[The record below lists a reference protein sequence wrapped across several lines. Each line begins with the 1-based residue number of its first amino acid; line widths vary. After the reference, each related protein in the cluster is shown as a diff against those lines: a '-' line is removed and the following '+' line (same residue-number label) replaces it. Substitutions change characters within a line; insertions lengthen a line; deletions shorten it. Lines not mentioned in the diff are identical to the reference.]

1 MSLRKAL
8 LAATLLSLPM
18 AATANAQSWD
28 PRVTG
33 VYVGAGLGTNYLDDS
48 DSDRNISISFE
59 WGYVGVLSVGYG
71 FGNGLRLEVEGN
83 YRQNDVDT
91 ISNNGGNIPRTTG
104 TVRSYGAMINAL
116 YDFNLGP
123 VMPYVGV
130 GAGYVWNDY
139 DSVGF
144 NYRNGNQAGQFTAGG
159 TNGAFGYQ
167 AILGVAFP
175 IQSVPGLALTAEGRF
190 MGTTGDDIDGRAN
203 VNATVNGQ
211 VLNARENVKFSTDN
225 YNWSILFGVRYNFG
239 RTAAP
244 VVPVAAAP
252 APARTFLVFF
262 DWNRA
267 DLTARARQIIGEAAQ
282 ARTTPGGDPHRSER
296 LHRHVGLRSVQ
307 PGPVGPPRQCGGW
320 RAGAPGRAARR
331 DRRPWLRRDEPAGSD
346 PGQHPRAAEPPRG
359 NHPALISRSASE
371 SGKGRRRAPL
381 SAFRGQW
388 AVPRRPVV
396 RHRAAQAQRRTD
408 DVAGGAKRLRPRQ
421 PGIQGARRP
430 RTADS
435 VPTSMVTS
443 RVAKVAVRV
452 ERSAPVRGARRGCR
466 SRPHWRSASRPH
478 RPSRHRA
485 PAP

>member
-1 MSLRKAL
+1 MSLKKAL

-33 VYVGAGLGTNYLDDS
+33 VYVAGGFGTNYLDDS

-59 WGYVGVLSVGYG
+59 WGYAGVLSVGYG

-83 YRQNDVDT
+83 YRQNDVDS
-91 ISNNGGNIPRTTG
+91 ISTNAGNLPRTTG
-104 TVRSYGAMINAL
+104 TVRSYGAMANVL
-116 YDFNLGP
+116 YDFVLGP

-130 GAGYVWNDY
+130 GGGYVWNDY

-144 NYRNGNQAGQFTAGG
+144 QVRNGNNNAQFNAGG

-190 MGTTGDDIDGRAN
+190 MGTTGDDIDGRFN
-203 VNATVNGQ
+203 SNATVNGQ
-211 VLNARENVKFSTDN
+211 TLTARDNVKFSTDN

-282 ARTTPGGDPHRSER
+282 ARTTQAVTRIEVNGYTDTSGSAQYNQ
-296 LHRHVGLRSVQ
+296 GLSV
-307 PGPVGPPRQCGGW
+307 R
-320 RAGAPGRAARR
+320 RANTV
-331 DRRPWLRRDEPAGSD
+331 
-346 PGQHPRAAEPPRG
+346 AAELVRLG
-359 NHPALISRSASE
+359 
-371 SGKGRRRAPL
+371 
-381 SAFRGQW
+381 
-388 AVPRRPVV
+388 VPRNEI
-396 RHRAAQAQRRTD
+396 
-408 DVAGGAKRLRPRQ
+408 VARGFGETNLL
-421 PGIQGARRP
+421 
-430 RTADS
+430 
-435 VPTSMVTS
+435 VPTPDNT
-443 RVAKVAVRV
+443 REPQNRRV
-452 ERSAPVRGARRGCR
+452 EIILR
-466 SRPHWRSASRPH
+466 
-478 RPSRHRA
+478 
-485 PAP
+485 

>member
-1 MSLRKAL
+1 MSLKKAL

-33 VYVGAGLGTNYLDDS
+33 VYVGAGLGTNFLDDS
-48 DSDRNISISFE
+48 DSNNGISVSFE
-59 WGYVGVLSVGYG
+59 WGWAGVLSVGYG
-71 FGNGLRLEVEGN
+71 FGNGLRLEFEGN

-91 ISNNGGNIPRTTG
+91 ISVPGGNIPRSTG

-211 VLNARENVKFSTDN
+211 VLNARENVKFATDN

-244 VVPVAAAP
+244 VVPAAVAP
-252 APARTFLVFF
+252 VPPRTFLVFF
-262 DWNRA
+262 DWNKA

-282 ARTTPGGDPHRSER
+282 ARTTQAVTRIEVNGYTDTSGSAQYNQ
-296 LHRHVGLRSVQ
+296 GLSV
-307 PGPVGPPRQCGGW
+307 R
-320 RAGAPGRAARR
+320 RANTV
-331 DRRPWLRRDEPAGSD
+331 
-346 PGQHPRAAEPPRG
+346 AAELVRLG
-359 NHPALISRSASE
+359 
-371 SGKGRRRAPL
+371 
-381 SAFRGQW
+381 
-388 AVPRRPVV
+388 VPRNEI
-396 RHRAAQAQRRTD
+396 
-408 DVAGGAKRLRPRQ
+408 VARGFGETNLL
-421 PGIQGARRP
+421 
-430 RTADS
+430 
-435 VPTSMVTS
+435 VPTPDNT
-443 RVAKVAVRV
+443 REPQNRRV
-452 ERSAPVRGARRGCR
+452 EIILR
-466 SRPHWRSASRPH
+466 
-478 RPSRHRA
+478 
-485 PAP
+485 